1 MTQTAPPA
9 ERTAQT
15 VVSFE
20 NVHKSYGDVR
30 AVSDLSLA
38 LHPGETVALLG
49 PNGAG
54 KSSTLDLLL
63 GLRNADSG
71 SVRLFG
77 MTPAQAINAGK
88 VGAML
93 QSGGLMEDVTV
104 RELVKLG
111 CDLHPHPYP
120 VAEVMDRAGIA
131 QIADRKVNK
140 LSGGQEQRVR
150 FALATAGANDLI
162 VLDEPTTGMDVTARQ
177 AFWATMREQAAQGR
191 TVLFATH
198 YLEEADAIADRV
210 LVLHKGRAARR
221 RHRRRDQGEGGRP
234 PGQLRPGGRHRRSR
248 PARAPVPLHDRHLG
262 PHRPHPVARRRRHDA
277 RGVRARPLPPQPRS
291 RRPRPGAGLRRH
303 HLGRGGQRRMNT
315 LIKLEITRTLR
326 NKKFMFFSVIYPS
339 ALYLLFAASQNGTTK
354 VKGTDLTFPA
364 LYMVSMASF
373 GAITAV
379 LMGNSEKIAKEREKG
394 WVRQLRLTTLP
405 GRGYVLAKIASAA
418 VVTLPCIVVVFL
430 VAAGT
435 KGVRFE
441 AWQWGALTVRHLGRL
456 ALLRRA
462 RRRHRLHRQR

>member
-1 MTQTAPPA
+1 MTQTAPAA
-9 ERTAQT
+9 ERTAQS

-20 NVHKSYGDVR
+20 NVSKSYGQVR
-30 AVSDLSLA
+30 AVADLSLR

-71 SVRLFG
+71 TVSLFG
-77 MTPAQAINAGK
+77 MTPSQAINAGK

-111 CDLHPHPYP
+111 CDLHPKPYP

-131 QIADRKVNK
+131 GIADRKVNK

-210 LVLHKGRAARR
+210 LVLHKGKLLADGTAAEIKAKAGARR
-221 RHRRRDQGEGGRP
+221 VSFDLEGAIDEASLRELPFLSTIDISGRTVRI
-234 PGQLRPGGRHRRSR
+234 QS
-248 PARAPVPLHDRHLG
+248 
-262 PHRPHPVARRRRHDA
+262 HDA
-277 RGVRARPLPPQPRS
+277 DATMHAVYGLGLYPRNLEV
-291 RRPRPGAGLRRH
+291 AGL
-303 HLGRGGQRRMNT
+303 G
-315 LIKLEITRTLR
+315 LEQA
-326 NKKFMFFSVIYPS
+326 FV
-339 ALYLLFAASQNGTTK
+339 
-354 VKGTDLTFPA
+354 
-364 LYMVSMASF
+364 
-373 GAITAV
+373 AIT
-379 LMGNSEKIAKEREKG
+379 
-394 WVRQLRLTTLP
+394 
-405 GRGYVLAKIASAA
+405 SAE
-418 VVTLPCIVVVFL
+418 
-430 VAAGT
+430 
-435 KGVRFE
+435 E
-441 AWQWGALTVRHLGRL
+441 ANA
-456 ALLRRA
+456 
-462 RRRHRLHRQR
+462 